1 MNAALLLLVKAER
14 TIGPGA
20 LDCGLYRLRGMFEPH
35 MIGKRIVLIKL
46 PSTTLLCTRIG
57 WYLLMTLKMVVHG
70 ILLYLYSA
78 TLAADIMTILV
89 CFVFEYH

>member
-1 MNAALLLLVKAER
+1 MNAALLLLVKRER

-20 LDCGLYRLRGMFEPH
+20 LDCGLYRRRGMLEPH

-46 PSTTLLCTRIG
+46 PRTTLLGTWVGR
-57 WYLLMTLKMVVHG
+57 YLLMTLKMVVHG
-70 ILLYLYSA
+70 ILLYFYSA
-78 TLAADIMTILV
+78 TLAADIMTVFV